1 MASVNIYVSEELKAR
16 MNRANL
22 NWSEI
27 CRRAIEG
34 ELARA
39 ESQSTEA
46 AEVPRLPSNQRWQ
59 VDVIDEEFLAKGTVL
74 EVPYLRQPQKPQI
87 DMLKDWFEVTLTT
100 FINSYR
106 FGQAALKDLVSSGY
120 RTKILIPGEGWKDC
134 YLYFEPRFLIK
145 HPVPKETAETEANT

>member
-16 MNRANL
+16 MNKANL

-46 AEVPRLPSNQRWQ
+46 TEVPRLPSNQRWQ
-59 VDVIDEEFLAKGTVL
+59 VDVIDEEFLAKGTVI
-74 EVPYLRQPQKPQI
+74 EVPYRGQPKKVQI
-87 DMLKDWFEVTLTT
+87 DMLKDWFEQTLNQ
-100 FINSYR
+100 FISAYS
-106 FGQAALKDLVSSGY
+106 FGQASLKNLVSSGHK
-120 RTKILIPGEGWKDC
+120 TQILIPGQGWTEC

-145 HPVPKETAETEANT
+145 HPVFKESDETQLSE